1 MKKVLTALA
10 VLCTWGWKALSSGA
24 TVAINLVFLISIVI
38 FVSLFFFHPAT
49 KVPNGAALLLA
60 PEGNIV
66 EQRSAMDPMARVINK
81 LAGGSVHEETPLQD
95 ILDAIQAA
103 SMDDRI
109 KMLVVSPSRLKNA
122 GFNQLRDIGLAI
134 ERFKDSG
141 KIVISADNAYS
152 QGQYYLSAYAD
163 EVYLNPMGKID
174 LHGLGVFRLY
184 FKELLNKL
192 DVQFHVFRV
201 GTFKSALEPFLRD
214 NMSPAAKEA
223 NQQWLTQLWTTFCQ
237 DIGKQRGLTVEII
250 NNFIDTL
257 DVSMQKAN
265 GDGALMALNSGLI
278 DGIKTHRQL
287 EDYLSSIVG
296 REEDGTGFKH
306 ISLYNYLQTITPS
319 YSNRDADSPAVG
331 IIVAEGDIVSGEGS
345 VGQIGA
351 DVLLQQIEQARQDK
365 NIKAVVL
372 RIDSGGGS
380 AFASE
385 LIRQELLLTREAG
398 KPVVVSMGSL
408 AASGAYWLSADADAI
423 LASPV
428 TLTGSIGIF
437 GALPTFEKSL
447 ARAGVYNDG
456 IGTTSIAS
464 GLSPTR
470 KLAPTLSRVLQL
482 SVEQGYRQFISIVAE
497 GRKLPI
503 SRVEEVAEGRVW
515 DGKTAMAIGLV
526 DDTGSLQDA
535 VARAAELAGL
545 EIANGIYIDTPTPL
559 LSRLQQLGTATLKTM
574 QKKQP
579 FPSALQVLMEQTRL
593 PLSFLYQQ
601 PDPANLYTHSLL
613 FPATIDF

>member
-1 MKKVLTALA
+1 M
-10 VLCTWGWKALSSGA
+10 
-24 TVAINLVFLISIVI
+24 
-38 FVSLFFFHPAT
+38 
-49 KVPNGAALLLA
+49 
-60 PEGNIV
+60 
-66 EQRSAMDPMARVINK
+66 
-81 LAGGSVHEETPLQD
+81 
-95 ILDAIQAA
+95 
-103 SMDDRI
+103 
-109 KMLVVSPSRLKNA
+109 
-122 GFNQLRDIGLAI
+122 
-134 ERFKDSG
+134 
-141 KIVISADNAYS
+141 
-152 QGQYYLSAYAD
+152 
-163 EVYLNPMGKID
+163 
-174 LHGLGVFRLY
+174 
-184 FKELLNKL
+184 
-192 DVQFHVFRV
+192 
-201 GTFKSALEPFLRD
+201 
-214 NMSPAAKEA
+214 
-223 NQQWLTQLWTTFCQ
+223 
-237 DIGKQRGLTVEII
+237 
-250 NNFIDTL
+250 
-257 DVSMQKAN
+257 
-265 GDGALMALNSGLI
+265 
-278 DGIKTHRQL
+278 
-287 EDYLSSIVG
+287 
-296 REEDGTGFKH
+296 
-306 ISLYNYLQTITPS
+306 
-319 YSNRDADSPAVG
+319 
-331 IIVAEGDIVSGEGS
+331 
-345 VGQIGA
+345 
-351 DVLLQQIEQARQDK
+351 
-365 NIKAVVL
+365 
-372 RIDSGGGS
+372 
-380 AFASE
+380 
-385 LIRQELLLTREAG
+385 
-398 KPVVVSMGSL
+398 
-408 AASGAYWLSADADAI
+408 
-423 LASPV
+423 
-428 TLTGSIGIF
+428 TGSIGIF